1 MFWHLKR
8 KKKDDRSSFS
18 EYYTPTVEIKDYNIL
33 IDQQPFFEIP
43 VKNKEET
50 YQAITELVRKGDYTI
65 GNLLDY
71 EYFSTYYRLTAT
83 DLSKQKVDLENR
95 QIDFIGKLEQD
106 AKIFFIVEEK
116 HQTDLE
122 FSQNSLTIV

>member
-1 MFWHLKR
+1 M
-8 KKKDDRSSFS
+8 
-18 EYYTPTVEIKDYNIL
+18 
-33 IDQQPFFEIP
+33 
-43 VKNKEET
+43 KNKEET
-50 YQAITELVRKGDYTI
+50 YETITELVRRGDYTI

-71 EYFSTYYRLTAT
+71 AYFSTYYRLIAT

-106 AKIFFIVEEK
+106 ATIFFIIEEK

>member
-1 MFWHLKR
+1 M
-8 KKKDDRSSFS
+8 
-18 EYYTPTVEIKDYNIL
+18 
-33 IDQQPFFEIP
+33 
-43 VKNKEET
+43 KNKEET
-50 YQAITELVRKGDYTI
+50 YQTITELVRRGDYTI

-71 EYFSTYYRLTAT
+71 AYFSTYYRLIAT

-106 AKIFFIVEEK
+106 ATIFFIIEEK